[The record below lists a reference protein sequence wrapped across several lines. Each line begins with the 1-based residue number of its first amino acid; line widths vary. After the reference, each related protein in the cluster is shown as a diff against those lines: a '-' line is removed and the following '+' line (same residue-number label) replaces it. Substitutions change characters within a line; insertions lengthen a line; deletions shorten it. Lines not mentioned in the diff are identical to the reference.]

1 MLVVPIG
8 ANYKLLLMEVS
19 RMAVYTRRVQA
30 VLSEEQYETLS
41 RISKEQGKP
50 LSMLIREAVEQVYLE
65 QIDRERRQAAL
76 QRLLALEAPV
86 DDWDKMEEE
95 IIRGATP

>member
-1 MLVVPIG
+1 
-8 ANYKLLLMEVS
+8 
-19 RMAVYTRRVQA
+19 MATYTRRVQA

-41 RISKEQGKP
+41 RLAKEQGKP
-50 LSMLIREAVEQVYLE
+50 VSTLIREAVEQVYLE
-65 QIDRERRQAAL
+65 QADRERRRAAL

-86 DDWDKMEEE
+86 DDWEKMEEE

>member
-1 MLVVPIG
+1 
-8 ANYKLLLMEVS
+8 
-19 RMAVYTRRVQA
+19 MAVYTHRVQA

-41 RISKEQGKP
+41 RLAKEQGKP
-50 LSMLIREAVEQVYLE
+50 VSALIREAVKQVYLE
-65 QIDRERRQAAL
+65 QADRERRRAAL

-86 DDWDKMEEE
+86 DDWEKMEEE